1 MRNVFSAPVST
12 ELLSELPRRRSAVLR
27 FAMDEPLGALGLVVI
42 VASVLLT
49 LFAPLIA
56 PYDPLAN
63 DYGAAVQAPSALH
76 WLGTDSFG
84 RDIFSRVLYGG
95 RTALLIGVTASFIG
109 CTIGALLGIGSAYFG
124 GWMDLILE
132 RFMEILLAIPI
143 TVLALVLVSTLGRDM
158 MLGIDV
164 NLVFAIALPII
175 PKMARVA
182 RSQALSMRR
191 MSYVDAARTLGFGH
205 FRIIALHMAPN
216 IFGPYIVM
224 LTAFVS
230 QAILIEASLSY
241 LGLGVVEPTPSWGLM
256 LAGNAF
262 NTAMTAPWIV
272 IFPGLAIA
280 IVIFAFSMFGDALR
294 DLLDPKSNRD
304 R

>member
-1 MRNVFSAPVST
+1 MRNAFSAPAVT
-12 ELLSELPRRRSAVLR
+12 ELLSQQPRRRNVVLR
-27 FAMDEPLGALGLVVI
+27 FAIDEPLGALGLVVI
-42 VASVLLT
+42 VASLVLT

-124 GWMDLILE
+124 GWTDLILE

-143 TVLALVLVSTLGRDM
+143 TVLALVLVSTLGRNM

-182 RSQALSMRR
+182 RSQALSIRR

-205 FRIIALHMAPN
+205 ARIIALHMAPN

-272 IFPGLAIA
+272 VFPGLAIA
-280 IVIFAFSMFGDALR
+280 IVIFAFSMFGDSLR
-294 DLLDPKSNRD
+294 DLLDPKSQRD

>member
-1 MRNVFSAPVST
+1 MRDVFPSTIAT
-12 ELLSELPRRRSAVLR
+12 ELLTEQPKRRNVVLR
-27 FAMDEPLGALGLVVI
+27 FIINEPLGAFGLVVI

-63 DYGAAVQAPSALH
+63 DYTAAVQAPSAMH

-84 RDIFSRVLYGG
+84 RDIFSRILYGG
-95 RTALLIGVTASFIG
+95 RTALLIGVTASFVG

-124 GWMDLILE
+124 GWIDMILE

-143 TVLALVLVSTLGRDM
+143 TVLALVLVSTLGRNM
-158 MLGIDV
+158 VLGVDA

-182 RSQALSMRR
+182 RSQALSIRR

-205 FRIIALHMAPN
+205 LRIIALHMAPN

-262 NTAMTAPWIV
+262 NTAMTAPWV
-272 IFPGLAIA
+272 VVFPGLAIA

-294 DLLDPKSNRD
+294 DLLDPKSNQNR
-304 R
+304 

>member
-1 MRNVFSAPVST
+1 MRDIFPATVAT
-12 ELLSELPRRRSAVLR
+12 ELPTEQPRRRNAILR
-27 FAMDEPLGALGLVVI
+27 FGINEPLGALGLLVI
-42 VASVLLT
+42 VTSVLLT

-63 DYGAAVQAPSALH
+63 DYSAAVQAPSAMH

-124 GWMDLILE
+124 GWTDMILE

-143 TVLALVLVSTLGRDM
+143 TVLALVLVSTLGRNM
-158 MLGIDV
+158 VLGVDV

-182 RSQALSMRR
+182 RSQALSIRR

-205 FRIIALHMAPN
+205 ARIIALHMAPN

-272 IFPGLAIA
+272 VFPGLAIA

-294 DLLDPKSNRD
+294 DLFDPKSNQD

>member
-1 MRNVFSAPVST
+1 MRDIFHATDAT
-12 ELLSELPRRRSAVLR
+12 ELLSEQPRQRNAILR
-27 FAMDEPLGALGLVVI
+27 FVINEPLGALGLLII
-42 VASVLLT
+42 VTSVLLT

-63 DYGAAVQAPSALH
+63 DYNAAVQAPSAMH

-124 GWMDLILE
+124 GWTDMILE

-143 TVLALVLVSTLGRDM
+143 TVLALVLVSTLGRNM
-158 MLGIDV
+158 VLGVDV

-182 RSQALSMRR
+182 RSQALSIRR

-205 FRIIALHMAPN
+205 ARIIALHMAPN

-272 IFPGLAIA
+272 VFPGLAIA

-294 DLLDPKSNRD
+294 DLLDPKSNQD

>member
-1 MRNVFSAPVST
+1 MRDIFPATVAT
-12 ELLSELPRRRSAVLR
+12 ELLSQQPKQRNAILR
-27 FAMDEPLGALGLVVI
+27 FVINEPLGALGLLVI
-42 VASVLLT
+42 VTSVFLT

-63 DYGAAVQAPSALH
+63 DYGAAVQAPSAAH

-84 RDIFSRVLYGG
+84 RDILSRVLYGG

-124 GWMDLILE
+124 GWADIILE

-143 TVLALVLVSTLGRDM
+143 TVLALVLVSTLGRNM
-158 MLGIDV
+158 MLGVDV

-182 RSQALSMRR
+182 RSQALSIRR

-205 FRIIALHMAPN
+205 ARIIALHMAPN

-241 LGLGVVEPTPSWGLM
+241 LGLGVVEPVPSWGLM

-272 IFPGLAIA
+272 VFPGLAIA